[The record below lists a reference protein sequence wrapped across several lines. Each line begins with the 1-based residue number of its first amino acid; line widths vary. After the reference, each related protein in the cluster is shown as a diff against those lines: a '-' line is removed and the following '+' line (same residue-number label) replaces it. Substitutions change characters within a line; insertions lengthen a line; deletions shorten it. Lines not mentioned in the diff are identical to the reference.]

1 MKKVYLLPNLMTTA
15 CLFAGASSIRMA
27 LEGQYVMAGW
37 LILVAGICDS
47 LDGRLA
53 RLTKSESAFGVQ
65 YDSLSDMVSFGVA
78 PAVMIYSWGLH
89 GYGRLGSVI
98 AFLFVACAALRLA
111 RFNVKSSRQEKN
123 YFEGLSVP
131 AAAGLLATWVIFYDH
146 IFKAVPEK
154 SFFIVFVTALLA
166 MLMVSSL
173 RYPSFKAL
181 DFRSRRSFHYLV
193 GGVAALVVIAIE
205 PRIVLFSGFVLY
217 AVYGLFDGLFSLL
230 KRIAS
235 SPPEEEKTEIHVES
249 KKKSGQVHLLHVNRR
264 ATRADKKD

>member
-15 CLFAGASSIRMA
+15 CMFAGACSIRMA
-27 LEGQYVMAGW
+27 LAGDFVMAGW

-78 PAVMIYSWGLH
+78 PAILTYSWILN

-98 AFLFVACAALRLA
+98 TFLYMACAALRLA
-111 RFNVKSSRQEKN
+111 RFNVGGSRHDKG
-123 YFEGLSVP
+123 YFQGLPVP

-146 IFKAVPEK
+146 IYETIPAQSVL
-154 SFFIVFVTALLA
+154 IVFVTALLA

-173 RYPSFKAL
+173 RYPSFKAI

-217 AVYGLFDGLFSLL
+217 AVYGLFDGLLSLQRRVL
-230 KRIAS
+230 SSSAS
-235 SPPEEEKTEIHVES
+235 QP
-249 KKKSGQVHLLHVNRR
+249 
-264 ATRADKKD
+264 

>member
-15 CLFAGASSIRMA
+15 CMFAGAYAIRLA
-27 LEGQYVMAGW
+27 FEGQYVMAGW

-65 YDSLSDMVSFGVA
+65 YDSLADMVSFGIA
-78 PAVMIYSWGLH
+78 PAVLTYAWILH
-89 GYGRLGSVI
+89 AYGRLGSVI
-98 AFLFVACAALRLA
+98 SFLFMACAALRLA
-111 RFNVKSSRQEKN
+111 RFNVKSGRQEKG

-146 IFKAVPEK
+146 VFETLPVK
-154 SFFIVFVTALLA
+154 SFLVVFVTALLA

-193 GGVAALVVIAIE
+193 GGVAALVIIAIE

-217 AVYGLFDGLFSLL
+217 ALYGIVDGAFSVL

-235 SPPEEEKTEIHVES
+235 SPEQEEKTEINTEQ

-264 ATRADKKD
+264 VTRADKKG